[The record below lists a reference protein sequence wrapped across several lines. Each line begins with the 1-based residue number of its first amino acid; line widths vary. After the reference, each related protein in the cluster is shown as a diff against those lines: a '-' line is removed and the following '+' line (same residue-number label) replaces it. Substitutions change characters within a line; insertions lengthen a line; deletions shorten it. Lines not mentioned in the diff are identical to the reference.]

1 MPRPRRVVI
10 TGLGAV
16 TSIGASLAEF
26 WKNLLA
32 GTCGIGPFSLFD
44 ASRYRT
50 QTAAQV
56 PEIPDGFLTPAERRR
71 MSRAD
76 RMGVAA
82 AREALAGA
90 GLDVAREDPTRIGV
104 ILGGGTSGLIDSE
117 AFFEHYLSGRR
128 GRTCPRRNWFPP
140 AGIPPG

>member
-1 MPRPRRVVI
+1 MPRSRRVVI

-16 TSIGASLAEF
+16 TSIGVTLEEF

-32 GTCGIGPFSLFD
+32 GACGIGPFTLFD
-44 ASRYRT
+44 ATTYRT

-56 PEIPDGFLTPAERRR
+56 REIPDGFLTPAERRR

-82 AREALAGA
+82 AREALEAAGID
-90 GLDVAREDPTRIGV
+90 LSREDPTRIGV
-104 ILGGGTSGLIDSE
+104 ILGG
-117 AFFEHYLSGRR
+117 
-128 GRTCPRRNWFPP
+128 
-140 AGIPPG
+140 